1 MSHARRTSLHMS
13 DRTASV
19 APIPRCAYSRSWSS
33 YCSESRNDC
42 RKIAGLVVTPTIRPS
57 RTRRTRSP
65 DIKRALLRSSNQ
77 IETPSTASCRK
88 VSGNGHP
95 LPVNGIDCT
104 NSCANARNHALQA
117 RILSSGVPGTYDA
130 CGTRAPRPHP
140 RGDTG
145 GDALLASDRRREIFN
160 RLVREGYVEAKE
172 LAEELGVDASTIRRD
187 LDALARSGQVKRT
200 HGGART
206 VPGVSADLPYSM
218 KETARLDQKAAVAG
232 VAVRRV
238 RDGDTV
244 VVDTGST
251 TYEIA
256 VRLRDHEDLT
266 VITNDLRIATFIA
279 DLRRFRLLV
288 AGGELLGSVYTLTG
302 RRTVEFL
309 LDYAADWTFLGA
321 DAVDAA
327 AGITNTNTLEIP
339 VKRAML
345 EVAATP

>member
-1 MSHARRTSLHMS
+1 
-13 DRTASV
+13 
-19 APIPRCAYSRSWSS
+19 
-33 YCSESRNDC
+33 
-42 RKIAGLVVTPTIRPS
+42 
-57 RTRRTRSP
+57 
-65 DIKRALLRSSNQ
+65 
-77 IETPSTASCRK
+77 
-88 VSGNGHP
+88 
-95 LPVNGIDCT
+95 
-104 NSCANARNHALQA
+104 
-117 RILSSGVPGTYDA
+117 
-130 CGTRAPRPHP
+130 
-140 RGDTG
+140 
-145 GDALLASDRRREIFN
+145 LLASDRRREIFN

-218 KETARLDQKAAVAG
+218 KETARLDQKAAIAG
-232 VAVRRV
+232 VAVQRV

-244 VVDTGST
+244 VLDSGST

-256 VRLRDHEDLT
+256 VRLRNHEDLT

-345 EVAATP
+345 EVAATTVVVADSSKFGHRALAKVADLDEVDEIITDSDLPSDSVDVFGKNLITVADPAPTPG